1 MQDVTVSMVASSQM
15 LISSKHQNYQTKL
28 KKKMLAEFHWVNAML
43 SSMISEKLFFF
54 W

>member
-28 KKKMLAEFHWVNAML
+28 KKKNAGR
-43 SSMISEKLFFF
+43 ISLNKCYA
-54 W
+54 